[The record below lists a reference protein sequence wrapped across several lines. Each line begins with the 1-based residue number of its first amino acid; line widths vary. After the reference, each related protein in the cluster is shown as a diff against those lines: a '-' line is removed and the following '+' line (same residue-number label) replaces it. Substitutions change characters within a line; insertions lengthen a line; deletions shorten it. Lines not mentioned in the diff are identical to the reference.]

1 MKVAFLDRDGV
12 INKEIGYLHE
22 IDKFE
27 YTENCIKGLQILLKK
42 KFSLIVVTNQ
52 GGIAKGIFT
61 KNDFNVLTEWMKSDL
76 AANGVI
82 LKDVF
87 YCPHHPD
94 GIVDEL
100 TQNCFNRKPLPG
112 MFISAKQKYSIDMQN
127 SIIIGDKITDIEAGL
142 TAGVGQAFL
151 VKTGKK
157 IIKPG
162 ALKFH
167 LKNDLLE
174 VAESV

>member
-52 GGIAKGIFT
+52 GGIAKGVFT
-61 KNDFNVLTEWMKSDL
+61 KDDFNVLTAWMKSDL
-76 AANGVI
+76 AANGII

-100 TQNCFNRKPLPG
+100 TRNCFNRKPSPG
-112 MFISAKQKYSIDMQN
+112 MFISAEKKYSVDMQN
-127 SIIIGDKITDIEAGL
+127 SIIIGDKITDIQAGL
-142 TAGVGQAFL
+142 TAGVGKAFL
-151 VKTGKK
+151 VKTGHK
-157 IIKPG
+157 INKPG

-174 VAESV
+174 VAESL